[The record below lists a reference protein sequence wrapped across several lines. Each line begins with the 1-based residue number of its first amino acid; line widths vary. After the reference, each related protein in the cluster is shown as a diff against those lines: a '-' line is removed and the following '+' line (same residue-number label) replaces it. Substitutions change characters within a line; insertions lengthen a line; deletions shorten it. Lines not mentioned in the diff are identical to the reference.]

1 VRVETLVSAVRR
13 LQFVACDSLA
23 STLRSLRRVCC
34 CPVGWC
40 HHGDHCIHRPSVT
53 TDTDLW
59 TLGCSHTRVNEL
71 TTLRSICWEPTMGWA
86 LFCSEQSLGKA
97 GRTSWESSGSFPE
110 TARLQIL
117 GCEGVWRPRS
127 EGRYVFVWGFL
138 FGDRVYLF
146 LFFFQLEILLK
157 GTEFPFLYFLFFS
170 LKYIIVTNKLLTTV
184 CLLDSRLV
192 DFPTVRLGSESEMLI
207 INLSTP
213 QRDLEGSGD

>member
-1 VRVETLVSAVRR
+1 
-13 LQFVACDSLA
+13 
-23 STLRSLRRVCC
+23 
-34 CPVGWC
+34 
-40 HHGDHCIHRPSVT
+40 
-53 TDTDLW
+53 
-59 TLGCSHTRVNEL
+59 
-71 TTLRSICWEPTMGWA
+71 M
-86 LFCSEQSLGKA
+86 
-97 GRTSWESSGSFPE
+97 
-110 TARLQIL
+110 
-117 GCEGVWRPRS
+117 
-127 EGRYVFVWGFL
+127 FVWGFL